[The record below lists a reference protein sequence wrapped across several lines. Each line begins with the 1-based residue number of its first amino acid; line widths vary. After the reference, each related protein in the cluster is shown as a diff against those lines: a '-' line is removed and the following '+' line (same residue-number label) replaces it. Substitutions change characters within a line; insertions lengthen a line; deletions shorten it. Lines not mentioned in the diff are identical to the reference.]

1 MRRVTL
7 YFGSFNPV
15 HKGHISI
22 AEYVLTNCAT
32 DELWFVLS
40 PQNPL
45 KNGDEL
51 ASEKHRLAMLEL
63 AVSESEQSPK
73 IKISTIEF
81 DMPKPSYTVA
91 TLAALTAE
99 YPDTEFSILM
109 GEDNF
114 RSLNK
119 WREYEKITS
128 LYDIYIYPRGN
139 KHEFTNVQYNTQR
152 VTVLD
157 TAPLLDISATT
168 VRNSDINSNNDVCS
182 IVTKYI
188 EKNGLYR

>member
-15 HKGHISI
+15 HNGHIAI
-22 AEYVLTNCAT
+22 AEYVMTNCAA

-45 KNGDEL
+45 KNSGEL
-51 ASEKHRLAMLEL
+51 ASEQDRLAMLEL
-63 AVSESEQSPK
+63 ALSESEYGSK
-73 IKISTIEF
+73 LKISTIEF
-81 DMPKPSYTVA
+81 DLPKPSYTVA
-91 TLAALTAE
+91 TLDALEAE

-114 RSLNK
+114 RSINR

-128 LYDIYIYPRGN
+128 SYDIYIYPRGD
-139 KHEFTNVQYNTQR
+139 KKEVTNVHYNTKQIY
-152 VTVLD
+152 VLD
-157 TAPLLDISATT
+157 AAPLLDISATMI
-168 VRNSDINSNNDVCS
+168 RNSDVNNNEYLHSEV
-182 IVTKYI
+182 IKYI